1 MHRQHNHSHSHSP
14 HSTMSDFVREMQERI
29 DEHKEALGDGAY
41 VSLSDGLKELFA
53 ATILFKVCYIKF
65 EADLEQIANVGV
77 VISTER
83 MCIMPKK
90 DLVVGLK
97 GPCWTTVFR
106 YNELPN
112 DMTNCVLN
120 KPFHGE
126 NGRDLCMVTSVEP
139 YLKRSREEADEDSE

>member
-1 MHRQHNHSHSHSP
+1 
-14 HSTMSDFVREMQERI
+14 MSDLVREMQEHI

-53 ATILFKVCYIKF
+53 ATNLFKVCYIKF